1 VSLVRIGI
9 SPLAVDGA
17 INGRIVPAR
26 WAQRAAN
33 AGGFHLT
40 VDGDAGPLTL
50 SAMIALNGRY
60 NGGFPAPSLSAA
72 SPHRWIQISRRLELN
87 LAALTYETS
96 DTAPAITDPPPETPP
111 PVGQGGADNQNVRQP
126 VTDPVVTTEPA
137 TPDQPADQPAA
148 STSILPWLALGALG
162 LGVAAY
168 LNRSGGGVSGFGFT
182 KGDPYRDW
190 GEGDPWR
197 LVPIPLWS
205 KLIKKGQ
212 PVANCEMA
220 VRPGPLA
227 APNSIFHENILGKKR
242 ADGQWDVLMCRAS
255 VLHALADRARKG
267 KR

>member
-1 VSLVRIGI
+1 MTTVRIGI

-17 INGRIVPAR
+17 RFGRVVPTR

-60 NGGFPAPSLSAA
+60 NGGFPAPSLSGA

-87 LAALTYETS
+87 LAALTYETTDS
-96 DTAPAITDPPPETPP
+96 APAITDPPPETPP
-111 PVGQGGADNQNVRQP
+111 PVVRQP
-126 VTDPVVTTEPA
+126 VTDPVVTTEPDA
-137 TPDQPADQPAA
+137 RTSNNPPDQPADQPAA

-255 VLHALADRARKG
+255 VLHALSERARRG
-267 KR
+267 RR